1 MRTKTLDD
9 YYNWTC
15 DWCDSENR
23 TLWVRVAQGD
33 VTCGAC
39 HRRTS
44 FPTSSIAL
52 IGTQQQ
58 RMMSGLC

>member
-1 MRTKTLDD
+1 MKFKTLDD

-33 VTCGAC
+33 VACGAC
-39 HRRTS
+39 HRSTS
-44 FPTSSIAL
+44 LPNSTIAPRPL
-52 IGTQQQ
+52 Q
-58 RMMSGLC
+58 RMMAGLC

>member
-1 MRTKTLDD
+1 MKKTTLDD

-23 TLWVRVAQGD
+23 TLWVRVAHGD

-39 HRRTS
+39 HRSTS

-52 IGTQQQ
+52 LGRQQFVMAGQ
-58 RMMSGLC
+58 C